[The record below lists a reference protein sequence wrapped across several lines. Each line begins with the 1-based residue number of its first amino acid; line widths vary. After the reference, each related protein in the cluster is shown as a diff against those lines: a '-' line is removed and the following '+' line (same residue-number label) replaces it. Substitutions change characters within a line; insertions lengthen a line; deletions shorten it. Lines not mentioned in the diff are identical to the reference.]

1 MKKKET
7 SSLTYKIPDYS
18 TITEIPGLKATR
30 EQLARLY
37 QRYHLARKLA
47 EDREV
52 LEIGCG
58 AGLGLGYVAQVS
70 KRVVG
75 VDIEEKNVS
84 LAKQYYKDRPNISI
98 DLMDAYHLPLPDGSF
113 DLALLY
119 ETIYYL
125 KDPEKCIVEA
135 ARVLMENGVLIIC
148 TVNKDWEDFH
158 PSPFTYRYFSA
169 SELYQLMKNSFRE
182 VTIYGGFHVD
192 KVGTKSEIISLMK
205 RFAVKFSLIPGSLK
219 TRAYLKRVFMGRLI
233 PLPNEVTEG
242 MAEYEAPVEI
252 PEDRVNRDFKILYG
266 IGRK

>member
-1 MKKKET
+1 
-7 SSLTYKIPDYS
+7 
-18 TITEIPGLKATR
+18 
-30 EQLARLY
+30 
-37 QRYHLARKLA
+37 
-47 EDREV
+47 V

-58 AGLGLGYVAQVS
+58 VGLGLGYLARFA
-70 KRVVG
+70 KRVVAG
-75 VDIEEKNVS
+75 DIEEKNVS
-84 LAKQYYKDRPNISI
+84 LARQYYKDRPNISI

-125 KDPEKCIVEA
+125 KDPEKCIAEA
-135 ARVLMENGVLIIC
+135 RIVLRENGILIVC

-169 SELYQLMKNSFRE
+169 PELYNLMRKSFRE

-233 PLPNEVTEG
+233 SLPNEITEG
-242 MAEYEAPVEI
+242 MADYDPPVEI
-252 PEDRVNRDFKILYG
+252 SVDKVTRDFKILYA
-266 IGRK
+266 IGKK